1 MKSHRRFIY
10 VLTLPVVIVLFGLL
24 IFPLISTLFI
34 STQSTL
40 DGLDNMSFVGLKNY
54 YDFLT
59 SPVIHHSILITTVFV
74 ISTLSATTL
83 FGFFIA
89 LLLNDIKW
97 GAAIFRTLI
106 IIPLAIA
113 PVVAGLTWRVMLDPL
128 FGVVNYLIGFIGI
141 PPLGWAAEIKTALF
155 TLIIVDTWQWTPF
168 MTIILYAGL
177 QMLPVDVFEA
187 GKIDGVSRFQEIQYI
202 TIPLLKPLFIIALIF
217 RFMDAFKS
225 FDIIYA
231 ITKGGPG
238 HATETLVIR
247 AFFETFKYHKHEVGA
262 VIGVFLLIVTFAMT
276 KFALKAL
283 EAKDA

>member
-1 MKSHRRFIY
+1 MVKTDS
-10 VLTLPVVIVLFGLL
+10 V
-24 IFPLISTLFI
+24 LISFDKFSGGFSSNVNPTYVHVEFYEFRI
-34 STQSTL
+34 SFFSQEIY
-40 DGLDNMSFVGLKNY
+40 SFYTIYRFELKCMVMVAECNTC
-54 YDFLT
+54 FFAF
-59 SPVIHHSILITTVFV
+59 PPSIVEYRNGFLITFNTFSPSNAAAYQKTCSCANGV
-74 ISTLSATTL
+74 I
-83 FGFFIA
+83 
-89 LLLNDIKW
+89 
-97 GAAIFRTLI
+97 
-106 IIPLAIA
+106 
-113 PVVAGLTWRVMLDPL
+113 
-128 FGVVNYLIGFIGI
+128 NYLISFIGI

-177 QMLPVDVFEA
+177 QMLPIDVFEA
-187 GKIDGVSRFQEIQYI
+187 GKIDGVSKFQEILYI

-238 HATETLVIR
+238 YATETLVIR

-283 EAKDA
+283 EAKEA